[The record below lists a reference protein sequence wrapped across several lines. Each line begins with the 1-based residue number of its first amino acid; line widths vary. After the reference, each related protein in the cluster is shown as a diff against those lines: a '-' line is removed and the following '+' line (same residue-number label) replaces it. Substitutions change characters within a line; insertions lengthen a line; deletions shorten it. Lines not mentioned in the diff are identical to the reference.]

1 MSHDQDI
8 RWTFKSLGE
17 EKDLLI
23 SYFTSLRGSAQ
34 SADLIPTFSS
44 HDDICLSLNQT
55 LALLD
60 FISTNPPDD
69 TILQLLHRA
78 FKCELLCGGDIHSL
92 ALKLEPSSSRK
103 LIEAYFRTIGR
114 FREMS
119 TSALFERANIDDISL
134 LAVFGGQGIHNLDCL
149 TELRNIYHTYKPLI
163 GDFIQRAALNLQ
175 NIALRCSDSA
185 DGPFYAK
192 LDIHDW
198 LFGPSE
204 KCPGREHIATA
215 PISFPI
221 NGLTSFAHYAIACHV
236 LNLHPGE
243 MRVRFSGAAGH
254 SQGVIVAAAIA
265 GSDSWSRFHD
275 LVDRSLELLFWI
287 GLKSHQS
294 FNHSVLQPAVVSS
307 DGNQNAVAHS
317 MLSIR
322 GMRKVKL
329 QELLQQSNSCLGES
343 EAAYLS
349 LQNSDDAFVVA
360 GPTKTLRGICQ
371 LLEKRK
377 VAPNESQAKIPFPDR
392 APNIDYQLLPISAPF
407 HSPHLQNVT
416 QEVLQQVGAE
426 LLAELDLRIP
436 VYHTRTGADLRDIT
450 GTDLTAEL
458 VRMITCEQVFWREAC
473 LKDDITHIIDFGPG
487 RSSCLLLNQIQ
498 GSGTRIILVSEPTDS
513 TSLYGGKHEFF
524 SSEKPFFA
532 PKWSHIHRAKLIRD
546 EGNLKIRTP
555 MTEIFGTPPV
565 MVGGMTPTT
574 VAWDFVSHVMNAGYH
589 IELAAG
595 GYAKPEDLEFAIRRL
610 ATSIPPHRGI
620 TLNVIYANPKAI
632 LWQIPLIRQLI
643 SDGLPVE
650 GLTIGAGIPSLE
662 VASEYIHTLGLKHIS
677 FKPGSVDAIDQVIKI
692 AEANESF
699 PIALQWTGG
708 RGGGH
713 HSYEDVHAPILK
725 TYARIRKRK
734 NIILIIGSGFGD
746 AQGMLPYL
754 TGSWSETFDYPPM
767 PFDGVLLG
775 SRMMVSKEAHTS
787 PRVKDLIVQTK
798 GTSDADWFATYSGSA
813 GGVITVKSEMGEPI
827 HKLATR
833 AVLLW
838 NDLDRT
844 VFRIKEPA
852 KRLEAL
858 LARRESII
866 SRLNTDY
873 CRPWFAIDSS
883 GNAVELEDLT
893 YAGCLLRVVN
903 LMYLPQQ
910 RRWVHPSYLRFFLDF
925 LRRVEERLCH
935 STSSVVAKESSN
947 PFKLVD
953 SLHRDCPKL
962 STELIYPEDVS
973 YFLALCRRRGQ
984 KPVNFIPRLDEN
996 FEVYFKKD
1004 SLWQMENLEAV
1015 IDQDPQRVCII
1026 HGPVAAKYSTSTE
1039 ESAGQILDGI
1049 CNDLLSSLASGQHE
1063 NRENLTALSKTPT
1076 EQPLA
1081 GIFPCASFT
1090 SDQMHNVYTFTSSVT
1105 DIEKNRIL
1113 EHALGGVN
1121 QWLQACFSE
1130 QYIRRANIQDHN
1142 PLPIAFR
1149 PVTGDALIVRYHGST
1164 RQVRSVTLS
1173 RNSPWQ
1179 NTPYPALSLSSSD
1192 GKQVRVTIQTPP
1204 DLSRRVSHLRYE
1216 LHLTEAGG
1224 RFVINDK
1231 TGQRLERIRKF
1242 YASRWMLEYGA
1253 CANTDITLPFFQ
1265 EEMTLSQKMVDS
1277 FAAVVAGAQGNYS
1290 PPLSTQRLAPLDL
1303 GIVCAWSVLM
1313 KPLLATGV
1321 GGDLFRLLHRSNT
1334 FEMFPDAKPLEIGD
1348 VVQANSRV
1356 TAIRAQPKGKLVE
1369 VSATITR
1376 RQEPVMTVT
1385 SAFFIQGES
1394 QPSGPMFQR
1403 LQEPE
1408 MIVRVTTQKLEAL
1421 LHSRKWIKF
1430 DDGPKTKLHHKCLA
1444 FRTESYSIYA
1454 QSSASYGLEVIGTIS
1469 CMVDGK
1475 QLSRVGEINYSH
1487 PHCHGNP
1494 VTEFLNRYGEP
1505 LKQRQ
1510 HLERPGW
1517 DKSASWV
1524 MEIPAFA
1531 SRDYATVSTDNNPI
1545 HVCSIFAGLAR
1556 LSEPIVHGMY
1566 TSAFVRRELEN
1577 RLAESDRSRFRRW
1590 YTSFES
1596 PVHEG
1601 DALRVEVEHTSMVQG
1616 RMVFNVHVFNNASNE
1631 IVMKAEAEVEQ
1642 PPTAYL
1648 FCGQG
1653 SQEKGMGMTLYD
1665 NDEAAREI
1673 WDRGDRYLL
1682 DRYGFSVIDV
1692 IRQNP
1697 SKLTVH
1703 FRTAKGRRVR
1713 ENYLAITRRVV
1724 ENGREVQVPIMAG
1737 LTPES
1742 ESYTFH
1748 NPTGL
1753 LFSTQFAQP
1762 AISLMNLAEMARLE
1776 SRGLVQSDAT
1786 FAGHSLGEYSA
1797 LAACAGVLSVED
1809 LIALTFYRGVVM
1821 QNMMDGDTTGQTDFS
1836 MVAVNPSRVKKDFTQ
1851 ESLIILTK
1859 QISSNMGLL
1868 LEVVNYNVYQQQYVC
1883 AGHLQALWLLG
1894 KVCDHLAN
1902 DTRAGTDT
1910 PEALLEIVQ
1919 RHEPAARSQKAPVQ
1933 LDRGKATVP
1942 LLGINVPFHSSYLQG
1957 GIDTYREYL
1966 KDKIKEEKID
1976 PLRLV
1981 GKFVPNVM
1989 GKPFSV
1995 QKPYV
2000 EDVARVTGSRV
2011 LQQMLE
2017 SWA

>member
-221 NGLTSFAHYAIACHV
+221 NGLTSFSHYAIACHV

-513 TSLYGGKHEFF
+513 TSL
-524 SSEKPFFA
+524 
-532 PKWSHIHRAKLIRD
+532 
-546 EGNLKIRTP
+546 TP

-574 VAWDFVSHVMNAGYH
+574 VAPRIRYQETRDIYNGH
-589 IELAAG
+589 IE
-595 GYAKPEDLEFAIRRL
+595 
-610 ATSIPPHRGI
+610 GI
-620 TLNVIYANPKAI
+620 TLNVIYANPKGNMVPISLDTAKWI
-632 LWQIPLIRQLI
+632 LTAF
-643 SDGLPVE
+643 PVE

-893 YAGCLLRVVN
+893 YGGCLLRVVN

-953 SLHRDCPKL
+953 SLHRDCPML

-996 FEVYFKKD
+996 FEEYFKKD

-1105 DIEKNRIL
+1105 DIERNRIL

-1130 QYIRRANIQDHN
+1130 QYIRRANIQEHN

-1164 RQVRSVTLS
+1164 RQ
-1173 RNSPWQ
+1173 
-1179 NTPYPALSLSSSD
+1179 
-1192 GKQVRVTIQTPP
+1192 
-1204 DLSRRVSHLRYE
+1204 E
-1216 LHLTEAGG
+1216 
-1224 RFVINDK
+1224 
-1231 TGQRLERIRKF
+1231 
-1242 YASRWMLEYGA
+1242 
-1253 CANTDITLPFFQ
+1253 
-1265 EEMTLSQKMVDS
+1265 
-1277 FAAVVAGAQGNYS
+1277 
-1290 PPLSTQRLAPLDL
+1290 
-1303 GIVCAWSVLM
+1303 
-1313 KPLLATGV
+1313 V
-1321 GGDLFRLLHRSNT
+1321 GS
-1334 FEMFPDAKPLEIGD
+1334 
-1348 VVQANSRV
+1348 
-1356 TAIRAQPKGKLVE
+1356 
-1369 VSATITR
+1369 
-1376 RQEPVMTVT
+1376 
-1385 SAFFIQGES
+1385 
-1394 QPSGPMFQR
+1394 
-1403 LQEPE
+1403 
-1408 MIVRVTTQKLEAL
+1408 
-1421 LHSRKWIKF
+1421 
-1430 DDGPKTKLHHKCLA
+1430 
-1444 FRTESYSIYA
+1444 
-1454 QSSASYGLEVIGTIS
+1454 
-1469 CMVDGK
+1469 
-1475 QLSRVGEINYSH
+1475 
-1487 PHCHGNP
+1487 
-1494 VTEFLNRYGEP
+1494 
-1505 LKQRQ
+1505 
-1510 HLERPGW
+1510 
-1517 DKSASWV
+1517 
-1524 MEIPAFA
+1524 
-1531 SRDYATVSTDNNPI
+1531 
-1545 HVCSIFAGLAR
+1545 
-1556 LSEPIVHGMY
+1556 
-1566 TSAFVRRELEN
+1566 
-1577 RLAESDRSRFRRW
+1577 
-1590 YTSFES
+1590 
-1596 PVHEG
+1596 
-1601 DALRVEVEHTSMVQG
+1601 
-1616 RMVFNVHVFNNASNE
+1616 
-1631 IVMKAEAEVEQ
+1631 
-1642 PPTAYL
+1642 
-1648 FCGQG
+1648 
-1653 SQEKGMGMTLYD
+1653 
-1665 NDEAAREI
+1665 
-1673 WDRGDRYLL
+1673 
-1682 DRYGFSVIDV
+1682 
-1692 IRQNP
+1692 
-1697 SKLTVH
+1697 
-1703 FRTAKGRRVR
+1703 
-1713 ENYLAITRRVV
+1713 
-1724 ENGREVQVPIMAG
+1724 
-1737 LTPES
+1737 
-1742 ESYTFH
+1742 
-1748 NPTGL
+1748 
-1753 LFSTQFAQP
+1753 
-1762 AISLMNLAEMARLE
+1762 
-1776 SRGLVQSDAT
+1776 
-1786 FAGHSLGEYSA
+1786 
-1797 LAACAGVLSVED
+1797 
-1809 LIALTFYRGVVM
+1809 
-1821 QNMMDGDTTGQTDFS
+1821 
-1836 MVAVNPSRVKKDFTQ
+1836 
-1851 ESLIILTK
+1851 
-1859 QISSNMGLL
+1859 
-1868 LEVVNYNVYQQQYVC
+1868 
-1883 AGHLQALWLLG
+1883 
-1894 KVCDHLAN
+1894 
-1902 DTRAGTDT
+1902 
-1910 PEALLEIVQ
+1910 
-1919 RHEPAARSQKAPVQ
+1919 
-1933 LDRGKATVP
+1933 
-1942 LLGINVPFHSSYLQG
+1942 
-1957 GIDTYREYL
+1957 
-1966 KDKIKEEKID
+1966 
-1976 PLRLV
+1976 
-1981 GKFVPNVM
+1981 
-1989 GKPFSV
+1989 
-1995 QKPYV
+1995 
-2000 EDVARVTGSRV
+2000 
-2011 LQQMLE
+2011 
-2017 SWA
+2017 